1 MIKVEIFNVRIVK
14 VGDRYGLNDCLV
26 NRDRPMVE
34 FYDTRQDP
42 AKFGERGQFVSR
54 YFVYSILEREENVG
68 LSLLGYVPDWTVSA
82 AGMREVIAYLRGWME
97 GSSQ

>member
-14 VGDRYGLNDCLV
+14 VGDRYGFDDRLV
-26 NRDRPMVE
+26 NNDKPMVE

-42 AKFGERGQFVSR
+42 EKFGERGQFVTR
-54 YFVYSILEREENVG
+54 YYISTIVEREENVG
-68 LSLLGYVPDWTVSA
+68 LALLGYVPAWTVSA
-82 AGMREVIAYLRGWME
+82 QGMREVIAYLKGWQE